1 MEKKKKK
8 TKKWECQK
16 ENTSKQ
22 KGFLTRSKPLKKKT
36 RKTGKKHKMGGSFK
50 NVIHILYCKRHFRSQ
65 FCATLYSPTR

>member
-22 KGFLTRSKPLKKKT
+22 KGFLTRSKYLKKKT

-50 NVIHILYCKRHFRSQ
+50 NVIHILY
-65 FCATLYSPTR
+65 